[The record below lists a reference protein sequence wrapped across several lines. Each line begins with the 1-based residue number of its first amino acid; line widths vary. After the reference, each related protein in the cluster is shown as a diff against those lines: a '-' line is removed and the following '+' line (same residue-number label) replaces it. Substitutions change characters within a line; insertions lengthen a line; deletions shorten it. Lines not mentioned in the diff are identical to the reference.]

1 LPDILGDPNIVL
13 ATSPRGA
20 PLLCR
25 QRAPRRPG
33 SAKSSAPW
41 RLALSSGAI
50 AASPRR
56 VHRPHGAASPSF
68 EARLCP
74 TARNRDKIERSNLIF
89 LSCKPFA
96 EPSAAT
102 SAVGTKPLRDVG
114 RECPLCPALPTST
127 CSAIAMVSSTSM
139 PRYLT
144 VLSIFV
150 WPSKSCTAP
159 QVADTS
165 INQCRLCPPQR
176 MGAEQLGI
184 RPDAGDPSEDK
195 PCILA
200 RGHARADP
208 AAAREQKLVRLLS
221 CSSQVVIDALTG
233 LVRQLELDRPALSSF
248 AGPSPSSRT
257 LRISLGVGITSPDL
271 TSEDLFS
278 SPMISMQSSTHSSQ
292 INTVGPAM
300 SLRSQ
305 FRVAN
310 RECRL
315 ELA

>member
-1 LPDILGDPNIVL
+1 
-13 ATSPRGA
+13 
-20 PLLCR
+20 
-25 QRAPRRPG
+25 
-33 SAKSSAPW
+33 
-41 RLALSSGAI
+41 
-50 AASPRR
+50 
-56 VHRPHGAASPSF
+56 
-68 EARLCP
+68 
-74 TARNRDKIERSNLIF
+74 
-89 LSCKPFA
+89 
-96 EPSAAT
+96 
-102 SAVGTKPLRDVG
+102 
-114 RECPLCPALPTST
+114 
-127 CSAIAMVSSTSM
+127 M

-150 WPSKSCTAP
+150 GPSKSRTAP
-159 QVADTS
+159 HVAGTS

-184 RPDAGDPSEDK
+184 RPDAGDPSGDK

-200 RGHARADP
+200 RRHARSDP

-233 LVRQLELDRPALSSF
+233 LIRQLELDRPASCLPLPDRRQELC
-248 AGPSPSSRT
+248 GSPWESESHRPTSRA
-257 LRISLGVGITSPDL
+257 RIYLI
-271 TSEDLFS
+271 
-278 SPMISMQSSTHSSQ
+278 PMISMQSSTHSSQ

-315 ELA
+315 ELAQRNHILISIRHRGTVGRPVSH